1 MASGTLRPEEI
12 GVYRKGDTI
21 DLTGSLLVF
30 LGANNIGYADIYLS
44 KTIPSGLTPSASGI
58 TIAAC
63 NGNGVTTATASYRA
77 CARQNENILRISF
90 NFANAT
96 AYHVYQVAMSAGA
109 ITFG

>member
-12 GVYRKGDTI
+12 GMYRKGDTI

-44 KTIPSGLTPSASGI
+44 KSIPSSLTPTASGI
-58 TIAAC
+58 TISAC
-63 NGNGVTTATASYRA
+63 SGNGVTTASATYRA
-77 CARQNENILRISF
+77 CARQNPNILRVSF
-90 NFANAT
+90 NFSGAT
-96 AYHVYQVAMSAGA
+96 AYHAYQVTMSAGT